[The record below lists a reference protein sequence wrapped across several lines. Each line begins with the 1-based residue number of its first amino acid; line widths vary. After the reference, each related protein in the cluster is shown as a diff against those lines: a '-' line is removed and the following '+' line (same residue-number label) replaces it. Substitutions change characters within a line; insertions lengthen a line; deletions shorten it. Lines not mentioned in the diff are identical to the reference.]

1 MHSRIKCKVRTMIAS
16 NATLRLPL
24 SARCA
29 RAERRRSR
37 DCHYASTQTRSTQSE
52 TLKNRTGVNR
62 VSRSACAVAG
72 IRCRRTCRGEADRWG
87 RWGATGWRGVRRG
100 ACVLSPVTDA
110 RRCVLQNAGPYSE
123 KKPRSCGDAKVK
135 STIETNGS
143 AVHSQRGRRS

>member
-1 MHSRIKCKVRTMIAS
+1 MVRAV
-16 NATLRLPL
+16 R
-24 SARCA
+24 A

-87 RWGATGWRGVRRG
+87 ATGWRGVRRG

-135 STIETNGS
+135 STIETNGECS
-143 AVHSQRGRRS
+143 SFAKRKAKLTDAGASKRPRATHGTCPST